1 MLFFSSLT
9 AYGDMALF
17 LHTIWSTWGCF
28 MIVNNRVEAKELFR
42 SEVKAK
48 AHHLDDP
55 DYLETLALIQNAFK
69 ALAEGSGKLSIGEYE
84 IDIKDLESKE
94 VKSLC
99 KLADAFF
106 HARQNLTVDKDFIS
120 NIQRV
125 QKKQALG
132 NWSRLNKLKEIV
144 YVYENPETKGSARPD
159 LQEQLLGDIKVSAP
173 IIKKMEKTERWKKIA
188 IVSGGLL
195 LTLGLGAG
203 GLALTILAGVALPLF
218 IAGILIS
225 VVGGNLSLSGM
236 IAAAVGGKRKAQ
248 RKLMDEQELQKDRL
262 WAFQLLNNPKKFEAF
277 CEKANLSD
285 PQKITVEDLLNARA
299 REKE

>member
-1 MLFFSSLT
+1 MYVSS
-9 AYGDMALF
+9 A
-17 LHTIWSTWGCF
+17 
-28 MIVNNRVEAKELFR
+28 VEAKELFR
-42 SEVKAK
+42 SEVKAR
-48 AHHLDDP
+48 ANHLDDP

-69 ALAEGSGKLSIGEYE
+69 GLAEGRGELEIGLYK
-84 IDIKDLESKE
+84 INIKDLESKE

-125 QKKQALG
+125 QKKRVLG
-132 NWSRLNKLKEIV
+132 NQTRLDNLKEIV
-144 YVYENPETKGSARPD
+144 YVYENPETKESARPD
-159 LQEQLLGDIKVSAP
+159 LQEQLLGDIKEKAP

-188 IVSGGLL
+188 IVSAGLL
-195 LTLGLGAG
+195 VTLGLGAG
-203 GLALTILAGVALPLF
+203 GLALAILAGVALPLF

-225 VVGGNLSLSGM
+225 VVGGSLSASGM
-236 IAAAVGGKRKAQ
+236 MAAVVGGKRKAQ
-248 RKLMDEQELQKDRL
+248 RRLWDEQELQKDRL
-262 WAFQLLNNPKKFEAF
+262 WAFQLLNNKNKFEAF
-277 CEKANLSD
+277 CQKANLPD